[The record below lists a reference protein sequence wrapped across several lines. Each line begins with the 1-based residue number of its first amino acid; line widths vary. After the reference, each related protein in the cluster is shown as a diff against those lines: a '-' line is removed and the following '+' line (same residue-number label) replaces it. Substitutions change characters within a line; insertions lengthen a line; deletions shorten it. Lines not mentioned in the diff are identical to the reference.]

1 MRFYKK
7 SKKFVIARRRA
18 HIYKW
23 LNLLPE
29 PKRNL
34 QRFGFVHLGGGGD
47 ENNVRNNLLRCG
59 LTQQW
64 CGEISRRS
72 ISFPFLRVQ
81 LKCYNIHRHGR

>member
-18 HIYKW
+18 HIYKR

-34 QRFGFVHLGGGGD
+34 QRFGFVHLGGGRD
-47 ENNVRNNLLRCG
+47 ENNVRNNLLMCG
-59 LTQQW
+59 LTATMV
-64 CGEISRRS
+64 RRNFKVFYV
-72 ISFPFLRVQ
+72 FPLSPGLVKV
-81 LKCYNIHRHGR
+81 L